1 MKATIAVYHSHDDAV
16 AAVNELHK
24 VGYPTKRVSIIGKG
38 EKLTP
43 QERAMNEKEITATEG
58 KDVGIGAAVG
68 SALGILTGVGVFAIP
83 GFGWLFGAG
92 ALVGAIAGLD
102 IGLLGG
108 GIVAALS
115 ISAVK
120 DHHAKDYDAHLH
132 EGRFLVIVQGN
143 EEEVNRAKDILHAH
157 GTHAHLDVH

>member
-1 MKATIAVYHSHDDAV
+1 MKATVAVYNNHDEAV
-16 AAVNELHK
+16 AAVKELK
-24 VGYPTKRVSIIGKG
+24 KSGYPTKRVSIIGKG

-43 QERAMNEKEITATEG
+43 EERAMNDRKITNIEG
-58 KDVGIGAAVG
+58 AGAGIGATVG
-68 SALGILTGVGVFAIP
+68 STLGILTGVGVFAIP
-83 GFGWLFGAG
+83 GFGWLVGAG

-108 GIVAALS
+108 GIVGALS
-115 ISAVK
+115 VSAIK

-132 EGRFLVIVQGN
+132 QGKFLVIVQGN

-157 GTHAHLDVH
+157 GTHTNLDVH